1 MSDVFSTRFQAGWAT
16 MDANAH
22 MANTAFLDAA
32 VDCRMTYF
40 SDRGF
45 PTGEFR
51 RLGIGP
57 VVRRDLVEYFR
68 EILLL
73 ESFDVTLRLAGISG
87 DGSRFRLY
95 NEILEIDGAKAAS
108 VTTDGGWLDLSTRRL
123 TRPPPALLEA
133 LRGLVRTDDCREFES
148 SIRDE

>member
-1 MSDVFSTRFQAGWAT
+1 MSQVFSTRFQAGWAT

-22 MANTAFLDAA
+22 MANTAFLDAV

-40 SDRGF
+40 SEHGF
-45 PTGEFR
+45 PAGEFR

-57 VVRRDLVEYFR
+57 VVRRDVLEYFR

-73 ESFDVTLRLAGISG
+73 EPFDVTLRLAGISG

-95 NEILEIDGAKAAS
+95 NEILKIDGARAAT
-108 VTTDGGWLDLSTRRL
+108 VTTDGGWMDLSTRRL
-123 TRPPPALLEA
+123 TRPPAALLEA
-133 LRGLVRTDDCREFES
+133 LQELVHTDDFRDFES
-148 SIRDE
+148 SVTDE